1 MSCSVLIT
9 WKSMRK
15 SNIFR
20 VERVS
25 YLYCFF
31 CVLQPPSPEE
41 KEVLED
47 EVKGPS
53 GPRQWIGLGSERE
66 IEEESVREMR
76 KTVDSYVRSIFFLI
90 FTLFL
95 IFILYLSLVQ
105 PLCLFVVICFS
116 FFFCGQLQYTFSR
129 ERRKF
134 GLPVCF
140 SDRSAADA
148 QAGLIDCV
156 SYQDSNFS
164 IKRVQQDCTIQAIP
178 KLRSSSAQTQWYFSK
193 AAHADTVV
201 PHRDIRQMD
210 IFPR

>member
-1 MSCSVLIT
+1 ML
-9 WKSMRK
+9 
-15 SNIFR
+15 
-20 VERVS
+20 
-25 YLYCFF
+25 
-31 CVLQPPSPEE
+31 
-41 KEVLED
+41 EV
-47 EVKGPS
+47 
-53 GPRQWIGLGSERE
+53 
-66 IEEESVREMR
+66 
-76 KTVDSYVRSIFFLI
+76 IFFNLHP
-90 FTLFL
+90 FFNLHS
-95 IFILYLSLVQ
+95 LSVPRPTTV
-105 PLCLFVVICFS
+105 PLCCNLLF

-164 IKRVQQDCTIQAIP
+164 IKRVQQDCTVQAIP